1 MAGLI
6 DTSGSL
12 DAPSVSLAPAIHDA
26 QKAMKDRR
34 KEDIA
39 IEEAVKEVLALAK
52 TQRPENTSRNYGP
65 KQKEW
70 RVSFSLFNSFLLP
83 YFCSFVILY
92 GFPANLQIYVGL
104 VPGDGLSPWRGV
116 LTL

>member
-52 TQRPENTSRNYGP
+52 TQRPENT
-65 KQKEW
+65 QTW
-70 RVSFSLFNSFLLP
+70 LP
-83 YFCSFVILY
+83 VDS
-92 GFPANLQIYVGL
+92 
-104 VPGDGLSPWRGV
+104 
-116 LTL
+116 